1 MTRILLCSHDQ
12 ILTKGL
18 YPVLRDGGYDV
29 EITEHPAEA
38 IRKILERHYAVAVLD
53 SKDIGLNAR
62 DASVIIR
69 KIDPSIHI
77 ILISDDEEFYSN
89 GIESIRRPV
98 SLDNMKETLE
108 TILGEYKRKYKKG
121 GLYDTERD
129 PIKSL

>member
-77 ILISDDEEFYSN
+77 ILISDEEFYSN

-108 TILGEYKRKYKKG
+108 SILGEYKRKYKKG
-121 GLYDTERD
+121 GIYDTERD
-129 PIKSL
+129 RIKSL